1 MISVEDKKVHEVIG
15 KILDDKKAYNK
26 SLNWAVNY
34 CLNAM
39 RMSGRELRV
48 QCMYILNN
56 ITHWRHPDAKE
67 VRRCLKEY
75 VKTGR

>member
-1 MISVEDKKVHEVIG
+1 MTSVEDKKVHEAIG

-26 SLNWAVNY
+26 SLNWAFNY

-39 RMSGRELRV
+39 GMSGRDLRV

-67 VRRCLKEY
+67 VRRVLKEY